1 MKCLYFFDFLPLGRD
16 ICIFLN
22 RNPGNILISDNLSTV
37 MGPKTKGD
45 LVKPLLGQPDSALSL
60 EFLLAVQTIYHVC

>member
-1 MKCLYFFDFLPLGRD
+1 MH
-16 ICIFLN
+16 FLN
-22 RNPGNILISDNLSTV
+22 RNLGNLLISDNLSTV

-45 LVKPLLGQPDSALSL
+45 LVKPLLGQPDSDLSL